1 MISRDE
7 LVQSLTQ
14 LGINERGIDDIISDV
29 DKGKAASDCMTSAM
43 AAAGC
48 RYMAAIPRCLLVG
61 CLACCL

>member
-29 DKGKAASDCMTSAM
+29 DKGKASSDCMTSAM

-48 RYMAAIPRCLLVG
+48 R
-61 CLACCL
+61 